1 MSDAPDGSTKPVMI
15 FGRSTSHFTRVATMF
30 AHELSVP
37 FELVPLLDLRSENV
51 THYGGNPALK
61 IPSLQVDGLTL
72 FGTDN
77 VCRALAERAP
87 MRRQIVWPEDVRD
100 GIARNAQELAWHGM
114 DAQVQLVAGPVLG
127 NLPAD
132 NGYLTKARLGF
143 EGALGW
149 LDLHLEHV
157 VSSLPPARDVSFFEV
172 MLLCLV
178 EHLAFRPTLPLAPY
192 PRLTAFAAAF
202 GARSSAQHTVYRLN
216 SQAHPSTQGSRP

>member
-1 MSDAPDGSTKPVMI
+1 M
-15 FGRSTSHFTRVATMF
+15 
-30 AHELSVP
+30 
-37 FELVPLLDLRSENV
+37 
-51 THYGGNPALK
+51 
-61 IPSLQVDGLTL
+61 
-72 FGTDN
+72 
-77 VCRALAERAP
+77 
-87 MRRQIVWPEDVRD
+87 
-100 GIARNAQELAWHGM
+100 
-114 DAQVQLVAGPVLG
+114 LG